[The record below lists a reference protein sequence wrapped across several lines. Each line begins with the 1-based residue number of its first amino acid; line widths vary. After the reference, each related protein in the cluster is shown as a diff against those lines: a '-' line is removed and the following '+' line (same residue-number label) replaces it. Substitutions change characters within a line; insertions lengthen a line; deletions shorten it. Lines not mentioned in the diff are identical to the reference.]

1 MKRRTLLLTPAA
13 VLAARTESPIAC
25 RMDALTV
32 AQRTRHIEVTR
43 LLKPAVREAKA
54 VSGRHREGLALRLEI
69 SAALV
74 GEWIANER
82 LCCPFLDFEL
92 RLEREGGPLWLTL
105 TGRRGVAAFLRE
117 ELGIGQKVDK
127 VN

>member
-1 MKRRTLLLTPAA
+1 
-13 VLAARTESPIAC
+13 
-25 RMDALTV
+25 MDALNA
-32 AQRTRHIEVTR
+32 AQRTRHLEVTR
-43 LLKPAVREAKA
+43 LLKPAVRETKP
-54 VSGRHREGLALRLEI
+54 VRGRNREGFSLRLEI
-69 SAALV
+69 SPALV

-92 RLEREGGPLWLTL
+92 HLEREGGPVWLTL